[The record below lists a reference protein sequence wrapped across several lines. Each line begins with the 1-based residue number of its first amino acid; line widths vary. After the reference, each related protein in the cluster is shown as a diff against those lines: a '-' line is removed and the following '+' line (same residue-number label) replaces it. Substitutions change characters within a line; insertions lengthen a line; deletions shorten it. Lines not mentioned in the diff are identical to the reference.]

1 MKLLYISN
9 LFTGLESS
17 IINNEWKPSGVPT
30 VYKFLEKL
38 SNKFNKSE
46 VIFFTSNKKLVDRK
60 FQYNS
65 EINLNFNFIYHY
77 NGRSYFKNN

>member
-38 SNKFNKSE
+38 STKFNKSE
-46 VIFFTSNKKLVDRK
+46 VIFLHQIKNYLI
-60 FQYNS
+60 
-65 EINLNFNFIYHY
+65 EGFNIIQ
-77 NGRSYFKNN
+77 R